1 MQKNITTIV
10 FDMGQVL
17 IHWQPLPLIAHMNLT
32 EEDKQLLMTE
42 LFQSVEWVQ
51 SDHGTI
57 ELPKMVEQVNA
68 RLPKRLHPAVEEI
81 VMGWWRRPLFPIEG
95 MGELVKELKENG
107 YKIYLLSNASV
118 DLRKYFGRIPGSAF
132 FDGLMVS
139 AEEKMAKP
147 QYEIYKNLYSRF
159 RLEPEKCIFIDDS
172 PANIEAAL
180 CTGMDGIIFRGDAKR
195 LRGELRAKGVK
206 VAPATEETGKKV

>member
-1 MQKNITTIV
+1 MQQQINTIV

-17 IHWQPLPLIAHMNLT
+17 IHWQPLALIAHLNLT
-32 EEDKQLLMTE
+32 EEQKGLLLTE

-57 ELPKMVEQVNA
+57 ALEQIVTQVCQ
-68 RLPKRLHPAVEEI
+68 RLPKELHPAVEEL
-81 VMGWWRRPLFPIEG
+81 VFGWWRRPLVPMEG
-95 MGELVKELKENG
+95 MGELVKELKGLG

-118 DLRKYFGRIPGSAF
+118 DLRKYFHRIPGSEY

-139 AEEKMAKP
+139 AEEKRIKP
-147 QYEIYKNLYSRF
+147 QHEIFNALYSRF
-159 RLEPEKCIFIDDS
+159 HLNPEQCIFIDDS

-180 CTGMDGIIFRGDAKR
+180 CTGMDGIIFRGSAER
-195 LRGELRAKGVK
+195 LRRELREKGINVK
-206 VAPATEETGKKV
+206 ETIE